1 MELVTPDVGLIF
13 WMLLSFTI
21 VLVILRRYAWKPIME
36 ALRSR
41 ENSINEALNAA
52 EKAKEEVE
60 QLKIDNARII
70 AQAKVERDSILKEAR
85 ETKEEII
92 KDAKKQASDDATKI
106 IDTARKQIEN
116 EKSAAI
122 TQIRNIIASLSVEV
136 AEQILRR
143 ELQSDVKQDEFIEEV
158 MDGLQMN

>member
-41 ENSINEALNAA
+41 ENSISEALNAA

-85 ETKEEII
+85 ESKEEII
-92 KDAKKQASDDATKI
+92 KDAKKQASDDAAKI
-106 IDTARKQIEN
+106 IDAARKQIEN

-143 ELQSDVKQDEFIEEV
+143 ELQSEATQYQFIEEV
-158 MDGLQMN
+158 MDGLQVN